1 MKFPSTEEFKAIA
14 ESFSMKN
21 KFPHCCGNLD
31 GKHIRVKKPQ
41 KCGSMYY
48 NYKMYNSIVLLA
60 VTDSKNKFII
70 IDVGAYGKDSDGG
83 VLSNSSFY
91 QKLEN
96 EDIQLP
102 PEERLPNSN
111 IVAPYVFLGDEAFP
125 LKTFLMRPYPRRQ
138 ATDITK
144 LRFNKRLST
153 TRVGVECAFGMMA
166 SKFRILYKP
175 IETSVENAII
185 IVKTICLLHNIL
197 IDIDKKYSDQPDIGN
212 RRPTNSLRTLNIIRH
227 YNRTSAAAI
236 SARQKFTTYFSNQS

>member
-1 MKFPSTEEFKAIA
+1 MKFPSTEEFKTIA
-14 ESFSMKN
+14 ESFSMNN

-31 GKHIRVKKPQ
+31 GKHIRVKKPG

-60 VTDSKNKFII
+60 VTDSENKYII

-96 EDIQLP
+96 GYIQLP
-102 PEERLPNSN
+102 PAEPLPNSN

-125 LKTFLMRPYPRRQ
+125 LKTFIMRPYPRSQ
-138 ATDITK
+138 ATDVTK
-144 LRFNKRLST
+144 RRFNKRLST

-166 SKFRILYKP
+166 SKFSILYKP
-175 IETSVENAII
+175 IETSVENAIK
-185 IVKTICLLHNIL
+185 IVKSICLLHNIL
-197 IDIDKKYSDQPDIGN
+197 IDMDKTYRLGGG
-212 RRPTNSLRTLNIIRH
+212 T
-227 YNRTSAAAI
+227 AI
-236 SARQKFTTYFSNQS
+236 SLP